1 MKYRCGFRHLALCAL
16 ASGTLM
22 AGQASAAPDVPAK
35 GKYISVITPVT
46 SYPAMQPG
54 PQLLDPNNKIPVGV
68 LSEPVTVAYLK
79 KIATN
84 LLAGWS
90 GARPP
95 IYIYIQPNDQFTS
108 DATIGGTLVFTTGIL
123 NYFATTPG
131 FQSEDCMAFVVA
143 HELAHVLL
151 NHPADMRHS
160 KKMMDK
166 TNGALQLMSIMAHMA
181 KYAPVGGGAALAYVA
196 DSALVQLT
204 QEYIFPIWQR
214 GQEIEADT
222 LAIDLM
228 ARANYSVEESLKV
241 LEIFKQKEQEERAK
255 QAAMDR
261 NFFKDVLNTGNPV
274 TGFFNQGIGWL
285 GRNVQSGLHDIA
297 ADHPGGGKRLKNARN
312 YINREYDDQMV
323 TLRAAPF
330 RSFIAQQPVRQLLTD
345 VKSLN
350 TLQTE
355 ALDKKNAPSAD
366 ATLRAL
372 HDIKSSA
379 VQRSEYYFYMEYV
392 ARKEKGQGNQM
403 LGQLHQAYLRPDV
416 TEDIAKSYAETLE
429 SQKQYT
435 QALNVYENIQQQ
447 FGDDGMYA
455 YRIRVIKKQDPKNG
469 NTAVLMA
476 KCIATGDEA
485 IKTLCNDAQNN
496 KL

>member
-1 MKYRCGFRHLALCAL
+1 MKYRCGFGNLALSVL
-16 ASGTLM
+16 ACTGLM
-22 AGQASAAPDVPAK
+22 AGHAAAAPDVPGK

-54 PQLLDPNNKIPVGV
+54 PELLDPNNKIPVGV

-79 KIATN
+79 KIANN
-84 LLAGWS
+84 LLAGWQ
-90 GARPP
+90 GPRPP
-95 IYIYIQPNDQFTS
+95 LYIYIQPSDQFTS
-108 DATIGGTLVFTTGIL
+108 DATIGGTLVFTTGVL
-123 NYFATTPG
+123 NYFATSPA

-151 NHPADMRHS
+151 NHPADMRNS

-166 TNGALQLMSIMAHMA
+166 TNGALQLMSTLAHMA

-196 DSALVQLT
+196 DSALVEMA

-214 GQEIEADT
+214 GQEVEADT

-228 ARANYSVEESLKV
+228 ARANYSVEEALKV
-241 LEIFKQKEQEERAK
+241 LEIFKQREQEEHEK
-255 QAAMDR
+255 QAALDR
-261 NFFKDVLNTGNPV
+261 DFFKDVVNTGNPV
-274 TGFFNQGIGWL
+274 TGFFNQGLGWL
-285 GRNVQSGLHDIA
+285 GRNAQATLHDIA
-297 ADHPGGGKRLKNARN
+297 ADHPGGAKRLKKARA

-323 TLRAAPF
+323 TLRSAPF
-330 RSFIAQQPVRQLLTD
+330 RAFIGQQPVRQLLTD

-350 TLQTE
+350 TIQT
-355 ALDKKNAPSAD
+355 ASLDKHNAPTAD
-366 ATLRAL
+366 ATLRVL
-372 HDIKSSA
+372 HNVKSAA
-379 VQRSEYYFYMEYV
+379 VQRSEYYFYLEYA
-392 ARKEKGQGNQM
+392 ARQQKGQGNQM

-416 TEDIAKSYAETLE
+416 TEDIAKAYAQTLE
-429 SQKQYT
+429 TQKQYT
-435 QALNVYENIQQQ
+435 QALGIYENIQKQ

-455 YRIRVIKKQDPKNG
+455 YRIRVIKKQNPKG
-469 NTAVLMA
+469 DTAILMA
-476 KCIATGDEA
+476 KCIATGDDA